1 VSLNNPRYEKEK
13 GRILDCNSRTVTWNK
28 QTNKQKKKMSK
39 RQRSLDEISAAL
51 DRVQKKQKVLLKKL
65 HSHPDYPAYVL
76 RQDIVALWCI
86 MEEMEGAATRSLG
99 DKSSLEPIKQT
110 LLDSLTVTPT
120 FKKKTKEGRWGFA
133 RKFQTLSY
141 KWRGVPVVYT
151 YSKRLG
157 DSAEYDVR
165 ITIGSEEVT
174 AEDDV
179 LVIDAAEGLAAWL
192 DGDEKESL
200 VPAEFVKSM
209 SDNPKLQ
216 PLLLYAVLISIHEPS
231 SREHGYDF
239 SFLNDDD
246 DDDD

>member
-1 VSLNNPRYEKEK
+1 
-13 GRILDCNSRTVTWNK
+13 
-28 QTNKQKKKMSK
+28 MSK
-39 RQRSLDEISAAL
+39 RQHSVDDISAAL

-76 RQDIVALWCI
+76 RQDIIALWDCI
-86 MEEMEGAATRSLG
+86 VEEMEGAATRCLD

-133 RKFQTLSY
+133 RKSQTLSY
-141 KWRGVPVVYT
+141 TWREVPVVYT
-151 YSKRLG
+151 YSKWLG

-174 AEDDV
+174 AEDDA
-179 LVIDAAEGLAAWL
+179 LVIDAAEGLSAWL
-192 DGDEKESL
+192 DGYEKESL
-200 VPAEFVKSM
+200 APAEFVKSL

-216 PLLLYAVLISIHEPS
+216 PLLLYAVLISGHEPS

-246 DDDD
+246 DD